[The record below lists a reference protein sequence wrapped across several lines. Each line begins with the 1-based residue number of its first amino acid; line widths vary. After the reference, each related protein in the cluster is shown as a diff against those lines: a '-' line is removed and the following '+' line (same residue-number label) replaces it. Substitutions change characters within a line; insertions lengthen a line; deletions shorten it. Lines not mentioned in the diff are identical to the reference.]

1 MFFYLTKYKILL
13 YNYLK
18 KEGDNI
24 KKNKAFSTFEIILS
38 ILVFSFLMNIAF
50 VKYREFKELRD
61 INEAKTKITEAF
73 YLVSTTSLKQKTKQE
88 LQLDLSAKK
97 IIISN
102 KSLKTQEI
110 KLPKDLIYYHT
121 YTSNLN
127 SLKLSFTKNGN
138 ISKSF
143 SIYIFNR
150 AKKVRYKISFYGFDR
165 SKFLKINNY
174 RKKKNNEIFYSNILD
189 YHKSTNEDRETFY
202 VDWRRE

>member
-1 MFFYLTKYKILL
+1 MFFYLTKYRILL
-13 YNYLK
+13 YNQLK

-38 ILVFSFLMNIAF
+38 ILIFSFLMNIAF

-73 YLVSTTSLKQKTKQE
+73 YLVSTTSLKQKTKQK

-97 IIISN
+97 ITISN

-110 KLPKDLIYYHT
+110 KLPKDLIYFHT

-127 SLKLSFTKNGN
+127 NLELSFTQNGN
-138 ISKSF
+138 IAKSF

-150 AKKVRYKISFYGFDR
+150 AKKVRYKISFYGFD
-165 SKFLKINNY
+165 KMKA
-174 RKKKNNEIFYSNILD
+174 
-189 YHKSTNEDRETFY
+189 
-202 VDWRRE
+202 

>member
-1 MFFYLTKYKILL
+1 MTKYKKIL
-13 YNYLK
+13 YNSLK

-38 ILVFSFLMNIAF
+38 ILIFSFLMNIAF

-110 KLPKDLIYYHT
+110 KLPNDLIYYHT

-150 AKKVRYKISFYGFDR
+150 AKKVRYKISFYGFD
-165 SKFLKINNY
+165 KFNSLFYFLISIVF
-174 RKKKNNEIFYSNILD
+174 KKRWYQ
-189 YHKSTNEDRETFY
+189 
-202 VDWRRE
+202 

>member
-1 MFFYLTKYKILL
+1 LTKYKILL

-38 ILVFSFLMNIAF
+38 ILIFSFLMNIAF

-73 YLVSTTSLKQKTKQE
+73 YLVSTTSLKQKTKQK

-97 IIISN
+97 ITISN

-110 KLPKDLIYYHT
+110 KLPKDLIYFHT

-127 SLKLSFTKNGN
+127 NLELSFTQNGN
-138 ISKSF
+138 IAKSAVA
-143 SIYIFNR
+143 INPPLNDAYCC
-150 AKKVRYKISFYGFDR
+150 FDR
-165 SKFLKINNY
+165 VFLVDEVTGLPTVPFGA
-174 RKKKNNEIFYSNILD
+174 KKNNEISYSKISD

-202 VDWRRE
+202 KDWRKE

>member
-1 MFFYLTKYKILL
+1 M
-13 YNYLK
+13 N
-18 KEGDNI
+18 NI

-38 ILVFSFLMNIAF
+38 ILIFSFLMNIAF

-102 KSLKTQEI
+102 KSIKIQEI
-110 KLPKDLIYYHT
+110 QLPKDLIYYHT
-121 YTSNLN
+121 YTSNLKK
-127 SLKLSFTKNGN
+127 LKLSFTENGN

-143 SIYIFNR
+143 SIYIFNK
-150 AKKVRYKISFYGFDR
+150 AKKVRYKVSFYGFDR

-174 RKKKNNEIFYSNILD
+174 RKKKNNEITYSNID
-189 YHKSTNEDRETFY
+189 EYHKTTNEDREAFY
-202 VDWRRE
+202 MDWRKE